1 MGIAMVSEGS
11 FNLQRSAP
19 RHCSQCVGQV
29 HTKDLRDASHVTLQG
44 DQEAGGLIPRPAKTR
59 LGTRGF
65 WNTTQGTSQQRM
77 ASKLLEKYANR
88 NRFHN
93 SNGVQLD
100 LNPFVHIRYT
110 MGQLKK
116 KAALLPNRRR
126 DEGPS
131 SFTTSSQIIGCFKA
145 QHLGCIKEAHV
156 HPDGATEG
164 RFPQSQADALLVFQ
178 SPSGHSKLKKCT
190 IYPLVN

>member
-1 MGIAMVSEGS
+1 MVSEGS
-11 FNLQRSAP
+11 LEAKLPINLQRSAP

-116 KAALLPNRRR
+116 KPPCFPIGEEMRAHLVSPHLPKSLVASKPSISGVSKKPMCIRMVLPKAAFRSRKLM
-126 DEGPS
+126 PS
-131 SFTTSSQIIGCFKA
+131 WCSKA
-145 QHLGCIKEAHV
+145 
-156 HPDGATEG
+156 
-164 RFPQSQADALLVFQ
+164 
-178 SPSGHSKLKKCT
+178 
-190 IYPLVN
+190 PLVILS